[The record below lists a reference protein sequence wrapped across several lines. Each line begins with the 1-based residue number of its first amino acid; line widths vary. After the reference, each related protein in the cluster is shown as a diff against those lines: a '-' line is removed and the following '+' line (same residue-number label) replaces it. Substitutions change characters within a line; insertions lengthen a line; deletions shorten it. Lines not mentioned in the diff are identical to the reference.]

1 MTEPEEIF
9 DVVDAQDQVVTSMT
23 RSEVHAQNLLH
34 RSVHVLVMDENQ
46 RVFLQLRNLDRDCDP
61 DLWDSSVGGHLHS
74 GERYDH
80 AVIRETEEELGIQLQ
95 ATPPRLF
102 KLEASPETA
111 YEFCWVYQIYHNG
124 PFKLDPSEAADGRWF
139 TKEEIND
146 WIFRV
151 PEKLTSSFRL
161 IWQQY
166 CKLELTNE

>member
-1 MTEPEEIF
+1 MTESEEIF
-9 DVVDAQDQVVTSMT
+9 DVVDTQDQVVTSMT

-34 RSVHVLVMDENQ
+34 RSVHLLVMDEYQ
-46 RVFLQLRNLDRDCDP
+46 RVFLQLRGPDRDCDP
-61 DLWDSSVGGHLHS
+61 DLWDSSVGGHLHA
-74 GERYDH
+74 GEQYDH

-139 TKEEIND
+139 TKEELND
-146 WIFRV
+146 WMSRI

-166 CKLELTNE
+166 CRLESTNE

>member
-1 MTEPEEIF
+1 MTELEEIF

-34 RSVHVLVMDENQ
+34 RSVHVLVMDENH
-46 RVFLQLRNLDRDCDP
+46 RVFLQLRSLDRDCDP

-111 YEFCWVYQIYHNG
+111 YEFCWVYQIYDNG

-139 TKEEIND
+139 TKEELND
-146 WIFRV
+146 WMSRV

-166 CKLELTNE
+166 CKLESTNE